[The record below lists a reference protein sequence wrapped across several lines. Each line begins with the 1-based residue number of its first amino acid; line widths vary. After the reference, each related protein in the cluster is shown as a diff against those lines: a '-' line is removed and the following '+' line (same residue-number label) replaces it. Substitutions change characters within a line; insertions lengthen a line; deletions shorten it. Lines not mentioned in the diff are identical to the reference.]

1 MLGAVKEMG
10 APPDDSQMLQQRA
23 EEVRRW
29 SELFEK
35 IQKGEASEEEIRR
48 YYGYLR
54 QVSEDFIAM
63 AGTMLTKHGDSLPD
77 QERGL
82 LALSVELHHARLKAI
97 PRQLEEA
104 LARKRHEEKLRG
116 QKMN

>member
-1 MLGAVKEMG
+1 MMG
-10 APPDDSQMLQQRA
+10 APPDDPHVLEQRA

-29 SELFEK
+29 SEVFNK
-35 IQKGEASEEEIRR
+35 IQQGEASEEEIHG

-54 QVSEDFIAM
+54 QVSEDFIAL
-63 AGTMLTKHGDSLPD
+63 ASGMLTKHGERLPD

-97 PRQLEEA
+97 PRQRDEA
-104 LARKRHEEKLRG
+104 LARKRLQDQRGNNKL
-116 QKMN
+116 N